1 MSHETIMWL
10 VFGVVVVVM
19 LAIDLGVSQRK
30 PHAVK
35 LKEAL
40 IWSLVWIATAF
51 VFMGGVAF
59 ELGRQK
65 AMEFLAGY
73 LLEKALSVDNLFVF
87 LIIFSYFKVESKY
100 QHKVLFWGILSA
112 LAMRAVFIWAGV
124 AIINQFHWVIYLFG
138 AFLIFTGI
146 KMALHKEADVHPE
159 KNIVIRLARKVMP
172 VKAGYSG
179 SRFFVRENGKTWA
192 TTLFIVLLVVETSD
206 IIFAFDSIPA
216 ILAISRDPFIVYSSN
231 IFAILGLRAL
241 FFALAGIMELFH
253 YLNYGLS
260 LVLVFVG
267 VKMVL
272 PEEYKISI
280 EVALSTVAVILAAS
294 ILASVIWPKKKSDIS
309 HNEKGIV

>member
-10 VFGVVVVVM
+10 VFVVVVVVM

>member
-10 VFGVVVVVM
+10 VFVVVVVVM

-35 LKEAL
+35 LKEAR

-216 ILAISRDPFIVYSSN
+216 ILAITRDPFIVYSSN

-272 PEEYKISI
+272 PEAYKISI
-280 EVALSTVAVILAAS
+280 EVALATVAAILAAS
-294 ILASVIWPKKKSDIS
+294 ILASVIWPKKKNDNSN
-309 HNEKGIV
+309 NEKGTV

>member
-1 MSHETIMWL
+1 MNHETIMWL
-10 VFGVVVVVM
+10 VFGVVVIVM

-40 IWSLVWIATAF
+40 LWSLVWIVTAF

-59 ELGRQK
+59 ELGKEK

-87 LIIFSYFKVESKY
+87 LIIFSYFKVEAKY

-172 VKAGYSG
+172 VKAGYDG
-179 SRFFVRENGKTWA
+179 SKFFTRENGKTWA

-216 ILAISRDPFIVYSSN
+216 ILAITRDPFIVYSSN

-241 FFALAGIMELFH
+241 FFALSGIMELFH

-272 PEEYKISI
+272 PEGYKISI
-280 EVALSTVAVILAAS
+280 EVALGTVAAILAAS
-294 ILASVIWPKKKSDIS
+294 ILASVIWPKKRNDIS
-309 HNEKGIV
+309 DHEKGAE